1 MSWSE
6 SLAREIAE
14 NRCIFHLGSGLSCQS
29 VDDDGA
35 RPLSWSELLKQLK
48 ENTLQDQGMKTLVE
62 EFLTERKYLDA
73 AEIIRT
79 KGRADEFHRI
89 IKHEFFDR
97 RFMVSNSH
105 RTIVEISPKIIATT
119 NYDSIVEDALIEKG
133 GRNSFVSFEH
143 TTNGLID
150 AVRSPSTILFKFHG
164 CAQHPRDIIL
174 SRSDYFKLRDKH
186 RTSFDILTALYKINT
201 VLFIGCGIEDPD
213 INLLLENVRLEAG
226 ESSPS
231 YALVGSL
238 SYAAKIKDS
247 IKTQYNIEL
256 VIYQQQD
263 SKDHSQLEVL
273 LSELNL
279 KVLEVKAK
287 YGL

>member
-1 MSWSE
+1 MSWPE

-29 VDDDGA
+29 TDDDGN
-35 RPLSWSELLKQLK
+35 RPLSWPGLLNELKDR
-48 ENTLQDQGMKTLVE
+48 TLQDPSMVSLVDD
-62 EFLTERKYLDA
+62 FLAEKKLLDA

-79 KGRADEFHRI
+79 KGRSDEFNRI
-89 IKHEFFDR
+89 IKNEFFDKN
-97 RFMVSNSH
+97 FNISESH
-105 RTIVEISPKIIATT
+105 RIIVEISPKIIATT
-119 NYDSIVEDALIEKG
+119 NYDSIIENALMEKA

-150 AVRSPSTILFKFHG
+150 AVKSPSTILIKFHG

-174 SRSDYFKLRDKH
+174 SRSDYFKLRD
-186 RTSFDILTALYKINT
+186 RFSVSFDILTALYKINS
-201 VLFIGCGIEDPD
+201 VVFIGCGIEDPD
-213 INLLLENVRLEAG
+213 INLLLENIRLQAG

-238 SYAAKIKDS
+238 SYAAKIKET

-256 VIYQQQD
+256 ILYPQNHVN
-263 SKDHSQLEVL
+263 DHSNFERVL
-273 LSELNL
+273 AELNE
-279 KVLEVKAK
+279 KVLEVKSK